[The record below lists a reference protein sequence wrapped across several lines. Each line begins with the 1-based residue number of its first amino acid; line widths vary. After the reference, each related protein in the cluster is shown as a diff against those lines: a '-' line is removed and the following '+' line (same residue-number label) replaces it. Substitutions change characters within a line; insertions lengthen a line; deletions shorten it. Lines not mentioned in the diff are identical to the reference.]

1 MNRLR
6 VAALPAVLA
15 CALALGAC
23 SSDEDTSASESGSAS
38 QTADASFSD
47 GDVSVEALDADL
59 LAKFSSCDDVAP
71 AVDQYIEGLDADP
84 NNGSSDYGVYCTWS
98 TPDSAASLDDI
109 RTVEVMIETGNGA
122 VSDTSVLGT
131 AGLEVLSDSAVE
143 SKGGVAYTMNMG
155 TDVAGI
161 TVTTVEFPDVR
172 VSITGGSGPTSP
184 AWTGRRRSLPPRNF
198 SASEQP
204 VVNDTGAVTTDV
216 VTAPVVVSVSRADG
230 PQSDR
235 RSHPGPPGL
244 GSSHRV

>member
-6 VAALPAVLA
+6 LAALPAILA
-15 CALALGAC
+15 CALTLGAC
-23 SSDEDTSASESGSAS
+23 SSDDDTSASGSDSAS
-38 QTADASFSD
+38 ETADATFSD
-47 GDVSVEALDADL
+47 GDVSVETLDADL

-71 AVDQYIEGLDADP
+71 AVEQYIEGLDADP

-98 TPDSAASLDDI
+98 TPASAASLDDI

-155 TDVAGI
+155 TDAAGI

-172 VSITGGSGPTSP
+172 VSITGGQWADSP
-184 AWTGRRRSLPPRNF
+184 SL
-198 SASEQP
+198 
-204 VVNDTGAVTTDV
+204 
-216 VTAPVVVSVSRADG
+216 DG
-230 PQSDR
+230 PAAVAAATEIL
-235 RSHPGPPGL
+235 GL
-244 GSSHRV
+244 